1 MIEEED
7 FCEFCDGKTKPELVT
22 HTFKREGQKFTFE
35 SIKAQVCQKCGESYL
50 DGKAMREI
58 EKEIREKKFAAV

>member
-1 MIEEED
+1 MIEKQD
-7 FCEFCDGKTKPELVT
+7 FCEFCDGKTKPELAT

-35 SIKAQVCQKCGESYL
+35 NIKAQVCQKCGESYL

-58 EKEIREKKFAAV
+58 EKEIREKFFASV